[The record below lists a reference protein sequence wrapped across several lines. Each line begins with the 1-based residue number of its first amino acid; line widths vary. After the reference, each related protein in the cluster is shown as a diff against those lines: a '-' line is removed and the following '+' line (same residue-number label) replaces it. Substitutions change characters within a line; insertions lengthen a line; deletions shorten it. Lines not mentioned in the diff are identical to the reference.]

1 MKPNDMIDY
10 FRSINSNIFKKI
22 GEKNTMKYPGLLDD
36 DISRVGTNE
45 AQMYNL
51 LSGMVVADLVKTCLG
66 PRGMSKMYIDILGED
81 TLTKHGGAFL
91 RKVDVD
97 HPAAKS
103 VIEAVNT
110 VDTHVGDGTS
120 STAILIGSLLGNAK
134 ELLNLG
140 IPTATIIR
148 GYEMG
153 LDLALNSLDEIKI
166 KQNNDN
172 LEKMREL
179 LITCITGKTIFDL
192 QEDQMKIVD
201 MIIEASLDVADLKNH
216 HLSIDDIKIEEKI
229 GNVTQIQ
236 LIKGTLIDKT
246 IDSSAMPKCI
256 NNAKILLINES
267 LETMK
272 TRCESEIEITSPEQM
287 SQFLV
292 QENND
297 LDHLVENIVN
307 SGANVVIS
315 RKGVNDFVQESL
327 AKKGI
332 ISMRRVK
339 YNDLWW
345 LEKAVGA
352 KTCESIEKISPN
364 ELGFARKIY
373 EKTVGGDPMVF
384 VEGKSPKSVTI
395 LLRANSKRYLDE
407 LHRNI
412 LNAFHVLQ
420 NFIESPFVVYGAGS
434 VEGLVSQKI
443 KKQSVIIDGKE
454 QVVVDKFGDAI
465 LQIPLT
471 LAKNVGMDI
480 LDTKTCLQAKLANSN
495 GKIKWYGINSETRNI
510 SDMSSSKII
519 ETVAVK
525 QQIFKTA
532 VEATNLI
539 LNVNDVFMKNIIDN
553 THCHVDGVV
562 HAHHDPGKNH
572 NHFEQEGLE
581 QRQMHQYY

>member
-1 MKPNDMIDY
+1 
-10 FRSINSNIFKKI
+10 
-22 GEKNTMKYPGLLDD
+22 MKYPGLLDD

-153 LDLALNSLDEIKI
+153 LDLALDSLDEIKI

-297 LDHLVENIVN
+297 LDHLVQNIVN

-315 RKGVNDFVQESL
+315 RKGVSDFVQESL

-454 QVVVDKFGDAI
+454 QVVVDKFADAI
-465 LQIPLT
+465 LEIPLT
-471 LAKNVGMDI
+471 LAKNIGMDI

-495 GKIKWYGINSETRNI
+495 GKIRWYGINSETRNI

>member
-1 MKPNDMIDY
+1 
-10 FRSINSNIFKKI
+10 
-22 GEKNTMKYPGLLDD
+22 MKYPGLLDD

-103 VIEAVNT
+103 VIDAVNT

-120 STAILIGSLLGNAK
+120 SASILIGSLLGNAK
-134 ELLNLG
+134 KLLNLG
-140 IPTATIIR
+140 IPTAAIVR
-148 GYEMG
+148 GYEMS
-153 LDLALNSLDEIKI
+153 LDLVLESLDEIKI

-192 QEDQMKIVD
+192 QEDQGKIVD
-201 MIIEASLDVADLKNH
+201 MIIEAVLDVADLKNNH
-216 HLSIDDIKIEEKI
+216 FAIDDIKIEDKI
-229 GNVTQIQ
+229 GNITEIQ

-256 NNAKILLINES
+256 NDAKILLINEP

-272 TRCESEIEITSPEQM
+272 TRYESEIEITSPEQM

-297 LDHLVENIVN
+297 LDHLVQNIVN

-315 RKGVNDFVQESL
+315 RKGVSDFVQESL

-345 LEKAVGA
+345 LEKAVNT
-352 KTCESIEKISPN
+352 KTCESIEKISSH

-384 VEGKSPKSVTI
+384 VEGKAPKSVTI

-420 NFIESPFVVYGAGS
+420 NFIENPFVVCGAGS
-434 VEGLVSQKI
+434 VEGLLSQKI
-443 KKQSVIIDGKE
+443 KEQSVTIDGKE
-454 QVVVDKFGDAI
+454 QLAVDKFADSI
-465 LQIPLT
+465 LEIPLT
-471 LAKNVGMDI
+471 LARNVGMDV
-480 LDTKTCLQAKLANSN
+480 LDTKTRLQAKFANSN
-495 GKIKWYGINSETRNI
+495 GKTKWYGINSETRNI

-539 LNVNDVFMKNIIDN
+539 LSVNDVFMKNIIDN
-553 THCHVDGVV
+553 THCHIDGVV

>member
-1 MKPNDMIDY
+1 
-10 FRSINSNIFKKI
+10 
-22 GEKNTMKYPGLLDD
+22 MKYPGLLND

-51 LSGMVVADLVKTCLG
+51 LSGTLVADLVKTCLG

-120 STAILIGSLLGNAK
+120 SAAILIGSLLGNAK

-140 IPTATIIR
+140 IPTATIVR

-153 LDLALNSLDEIKI
+153 LDLALDTLDEIKI

-192 QEDQMKIVD
+192 QEDQGKIVD
-201 MIIEASLDVADLKNH
+201 MIIEATLDVADLKNNH
-216 HLSIDDIKIEEKI
+216 FAIDDIKIEDKI
-229 GNVTQIQ
+229 GNVTEIQ

-256 NNAKILLINES
+256 NDAKILLINEP

-272 TRCESEIEITSPEQM
+272 TRYESEIEITSPKQM

-292 QENND
+292 QENNE
-297 LDHLVENIVN
+297 LDHLVQNIVN

-345 LEKAVGA
+345 LEKAVNA
-352 KTCESIEKISPN
+352 KTCESIEKISPH

-395 LLRANSKRYLDE
+395 LLRANSKQYLDE

-420 NFIESPFVVYGAGS
+420 NFIESPFVVCGAGS
-434 VEGLVSQKI
+434 VEGLLSQKI
-443 KKQSVIIDGKE
+443 KKQSGTIDGKE
-454 QVVVDKFGDAI
+454 QIVVEKFADSI
-465 LQIPLT
+465 LEIPLT
-471 LAKNVGMDI
+471 LARNVGMDV
-480 LDTKTCLQAKLANSN
+480 LDTKTCLQAKFANSN

-510 SDMSSSKII
+510 SDMSLSKII

-539 LNVNDVFMKNIIDN
+539 VNVNDVFMKNIIDN

>member
-1 MKPNDMIDY
+1 
-10 FRSINSNIFKKI
+10 
-22 GEKNTMKYPGLLDD
+22 MKYPGLLDD

-51 LSGMVVADLVKTCLG
+51 LSGTVVADLVKTCLG

-103 VIEAVNT
+103 VIDAVNT

-120 STAILIGSLLGNAK
+120 SAAILMGSLLGNAK
-134 ELLNLG
+134 KLLNLG
-140 IPTATIIR
+140 IPTSTIVR

-153 LDLALNSLDEIKI
+153 LDLTLDSLDEIKI

-192 QEDQMKIVD
+192 QEDQGKIVD
-201 MIIEASLDVADLKNH
+201 MIIEAVLGVADLKNNH
-216 HLSIDDIKIEEKI
+216 FAIDDIKIEDKI
-229 GNVTQIQ
+229 GNITEIQ

-256 NNAKILLINES
+256 NDAKILLINEP

-272 TRCESEIEITSPEQM
+272 TRYESEIEITAPEQM

-292 QENND
+292 QESND
-297 LDHLVENIVN
+297 LDHLVQNIVN

-327 AKKGI
+327 AKRGI

-345 LEKAVGA
+345 LEKAVNT
-352 KTCESIEKISPN
+352 KTCESIEKISSH
-364 ELGFARKIY
+364 ELGFASKIY

-420 NFIESPFVVYGAGS
+420 NFIENPFVVWGAGS
-434 VEGLVSQKI
+434 VEGLLSQKI
-443 KKQSVIIDGKE
+443 KEQSVTIDGKE
-454 QVVVDKFGDAI
+454 QLAVDKFADSI
-465 LQIPLT
+465 LEIPLT
-471 LAKNVGMDI
+471 LARNVGMDV
-480 LDTKTCLQAKLANSN
+480 LDTKTRLQAKFANSN
-495 GKIKWYGINSETRNI
+495 GKTKWYGINSETRNI

-539 LNVNDVFMKNIIDN
+539 LSVNDVFMKNIIDN
-553 THCHVDGVV
+553 THCHIDGVV

>member
-1 MKPNDMIDY
+1 
-10 FRSINSNIFKKI
+10 
-22 GEKNTMKYPGLLDD
+22 MKYPGLLND

-51 LSGMVVADLVKTCLG
+51 LSGTLVADLVKTCLG

-120 STAILIGSLLGNAK
+120 SAAILIGSLLGNAK

-140 IPTATIIR
+140 IPTATIVR
-148 GYEMG
+148 GYEIG
-153 LDLALNSLDEIKI
+153 LDLVLDYLDEIKI

-201 MIIEASLDVADLKNH
+201 MIIEAVLDVADLKNNH
-216 HLSIDDIKIEEKI
+216 FAIDDIKIEDKI
-229 GNVTQIQ
+229 GNVTEIQ

-256 NNAKILLINES
+256 NDAKILLINEP

-272 TRCESEIEITSPEQM
+272 TRYESEIEITSPKQM

-297 LDHLVENIVN
+297 LDHLVQNIVN

-345 LEKAVGA
+345 LEKAVNA
-352 KTCESIEKISPN
+352 KTCESIEKISPH

-395 LLRANSKRYLDE
+395 LLRANSKQYLDE

-420 NFIESPFVVYGAGS
+420 NFIESPFVVCGAGS
-434 VEGLVSQKI
+434 VEGLLSQKI
-443 KKQSVIIDGKE
+443 KKQSGTIDGKE
-454 QVVVDKFGDAI
+454 QIVVEKFADSI
-465 LQIPLT
+465 LEIPLT
-471 LAKNVGMDI
+471 LARNVGMDV
-480 LDTKTCLQAKLANSN
+480 LDTKTCLQAKFANSN

-510 SDMSSSKII
+510 SDMSLSKII

-539 LNVNDVFMKNIIDN
+539 LSVDDVFMKNIIDN

>member
-1 MKPNDMIDY
+1 
-10 FRSINSNIFKKI
+10 
-22 GEKNTMKYPGLLDD
+22 MKYPGLLDD

-103 VIEAVNT
+103 VIDAVNT

-120 STAILIGSLLGNAK
+120 SAAILMGSLLGNAK
-134 ELLNLG
+134 KLLNLG
-140 IPTATIIR
+140 IPTSTIVR

-153 LDLALNSLDEIKI
+153 LDLALDSLDEIKI

-192 QEDQMKIVD
+192 QEDQGKIVD
-201 MIIEASLDVADLKNH
+201 MIIESVLGVADLKNNH
-216 HLSIDDIKIEEKI
+216 FAIDDIKIEDKI
-229 GNVTQIQ
+229 GNVTEIQ

-256 NNAKILLINES
+256 NDARILLINEP

-272 TRCESEIEITSPEQM
+272 TRYESEIEITAPEQM

-292 QENND
+292 QESND
-297 LDHLVENIVN
+297 LDHLVQNIVN

-327 AKKGI
+327 AKRGI

-345 LEKAVGA
+345 LEKAVNT
-352 KTCESIEKISPN
+352 KTCESIEKISSH
-364 ELGFARKIY
+364 ELGFASKIY

-420 NFIESPFVVYGAGS
+420 NFIENPFVVWGAGS
-434 VEGLVSQKI
+434 VEGLLSQKI
-443 KKQSVIIDGKE
+443 KEQSVTIDGKE
-454 QVVVDKFGDAI
+454 QLAVDKFADSI
-465 LQIPLT
+465 LEIPLT
-471 LAKNVGMDI
+471 LARNVGMDV
-480 LDTKTCLQAKLANSN
+480 LDTKTRLQAKFANSN
-495 GKIKWYGINSETRNI
+495 GKTKWYGINSETRNI

-539 LNVNDVFMKNIIDN
+539 LSVNDVFMKNIIDN

>member
-1 MKPNDMIDY
+1 
-10 FRSINSNIFKKI
+10 
-22 GEKNTMKYPGLLDD
+22 MKYPGLLDD

-45 AQMYNL
+45 AQKYNL

-120 STAILIGSLLGNAK
+120 SAAILIGSLLGNVK

-140 IPTATIIR
+140 IPTATIVR

-153 LDLALNSLDEIKI
+153 LDMVLDSLDEIKI

-179 LITCITGKTIFDL
+179 LITCIAGKTIFDL
-192 QEDQMKIVD
+192 QEDQTKIVD
-201 MIIEASLDVADLKNH
+201 MIIEAVLDVADLKNNH
-216 HLSIDDIKIEEKI
+216 FAIDDIKIEEKI
-229 GNVTQIQ
+229 GNITDIQ

-256 NNAKILLINES
+256 NDAKILLINEP

-272 TRCESEIEITSPEQM
+272 TRYESEIEITSPEQM

-297 LDHLVENIVN
+297 LDHLVQNIVN

-345 LEKAVGA
+345 LEKAVNA
-352 KTCESIEKISPN
+352 KTCESIEKISPH
-364 ELGFARKIY
+364 ELGFAKKIY

-420 NFIESPFVVYGAGS
+420 NFIQSPFVVCGAGS
-434 VEGLVSQKI
+434 VEGLLSQKM
-443 KKQSVIIDGKE
+443 KKQSVTIDGKE
-454 QVVVDKFGDAI
+454 QVVIEKFADSI
-465 LQIPLT
+465 LEIPLT
-471 LAKNVGMDI
+471 LARNVGMDV
-480 LDTKTCLQAKLANSN
+480 LDTKTRLQAKFANSN
-495 GKIKWYGINSETRNI
+495 GKLRWYGINSETRNI
-510 SDMSSSKII
+510 SDMSSSKIT

-553 THCHVDGVV
+553 THCHIDGVV
-562 HAHHDPGKNH
+562 HAHNDPGKNH

>member
-1 MKPNDMIDY
+1 
-10 FRSINSNIFKKI
+10 
-22 GEKNTMKYPGLLDD
+22 MKYPGLLND

-51 LSGMVVADLVKTCLG
+51 LSGTLVADLVKTCLG

-120 STAILIGSLLGNAK
+120 SAAILIGSLLGNAK

-140 IPTATIIR
+140 IPTATIVR
-148 GYEMG
+148 GYEIG
-153 LDLALNSLDEIKI
+153 LDLALDSLDEIKI

-201 MIIEASLDVADLKNH
+201 MIIEATLDVADLKNNH
-216 HLSIDDIKIEEKI
+216 FSIDDIKIEEKI
-229 GNVTQIQ
+229 GNVTEIQ

-256 NNAKILLINES
+256 NDAKILLINEP

-272 TRCESEIEITSPEQM
+272 TRYESEIEITSPKQM

-297 LDHLVENIVN
+297 LDHLVQNIVN

-345 LEKAVGA
+345 LEKAVNA
-352 KTCESIEKISPN
+352 KTCESIEKISPH

-395 LLRANSKRYLDE
+395 LLRANSKQYLDE

-420 NFIESPFVVYGAGS
+420 NFIESPFVVCGAGS
-434 VEGLVSQKI
+434 VEGLLSQKI
-443 KKQSVIIDGKE
+443 KKQSGTIDGKE
-454 QVVVDKFGDAI
+454 QIVVEKFADSI
-465 LQIPLT
+465 LEIPLT
-471 LAKNVGMDI
+471 LARNVGMDV
-480 LDTKTCLQAKLANSN
+480 LDTKTCLQAKFANSN

-510 SDMSSSKII
+510 SDMSLSKII

-539 LNVNDVFMKNIIDN
+539 VNVNDVFMKNIIDN

>member
-1 MKPNDMIDY
+1 
-10 FRSINSNIFKKI
+10 
-22 GEKNTMKYPGLLDD
+22 MKYPGLLND

-51 LSGMVVADLVKTCLG
+51 LSGTLVADLVKTCLG

-120 STAILIGSLLGNAK
+120 SAAILIGSLLGNAK

-140 IPTATIIR
+140 IPTATIVR
-148 GYEMG
+148 GYEIG
-153 LDLALNSLDEIKI
+153 LDLVLDSLDEIKI

-201 MIIEASLDVADLKNH
+201 MIIEAVLDVADLKNNYF
-216 HLSIDDIKIEEKI
+216 SIDDIKIEEKI
-229 GNVTQIQ
+229 GNVTEIQ

-256 NNAKILLINES
+256 NDAKILLINEP

-272 TRCESEIEITSPEQM
+272 TRYESEIEITSPKQM

-297 LDHLVENIVN
+297 LDHLVQNIVN

-345 LEKAVGA
+345 LEKAVNA
-352 KTCESIEKISPN
+352 KTCESIEKISPH

-395 LLRANSKRYLDE
+395 LLRANSKQYLDE

-420 NFIESPFVVYGAGS
+420 NFIESPFVVCGAGS
-434 VEGLVSQKI
+434 VEGLLSQKI
-443 KKQSVIIDGKE
+443 KKQSGTIDGKE
-454 QVVVDKFGDAI
+454 QIVVEKFADSI
-465 LQIPLT
+465 LEIPLT
-471 LAKNVGMDI
+471 LARNVGMDV
-480 LDTKTCLQAKLANSN
+480 LDTKTCLQAKFANSN

-510 SDMSSSKII
+510 SDMSLSKII

-539 LNVNDVFMKNIIDN
+539 VNVNDVFMKNIIDN

>member
-1 MKPNDMIDY
+1 
-10 FRSINSNIFKKI
+10 
-22 GEKNTMKYPGLLDD
+22 MKYPGLLND

-51 LSGMVVADLVKTCLG
+51 LSGTLVADLVKTCLG

-120 STAILIGSLLGNAK
+120 SAAILIGSLLGNAK

-140 IPTATIIR
+140 IPTATIVR
-148 GYEMG
+148 GYEIG
-153 LDLALNSLDEIKI
+153 LDLALDTLDEIKI

-192 QEDQMKIVD
+192 QEDQGKIVD
-201 MIIEASLDVADLKNH
+201 MIIEAVLDVADLKNNYF
-216 HLSIDDIKIEEKI
+216 SIDDIKIEEKI
-229 GNVTQIQ
+229 GNVTEIQ

-256 NNAKILLINES
+256 NDAKILLINEP

-272 TRCESEIEITSPEQM
+272 TRYESEIEITSPKQM

-297 LDHLVENIVN
+297 LDHLVQNIVN

-345 LEKAVGA
+345 LEKAVNA
-352 KTCESIEKISPN
+352 KTCESIEKISPH

-395 LLRANSKRYLDE
+395 LLRANSKQYLDE

-420 NFIESPFVVYGAGS
+420 NFIESPFVVCGAGS
-434 VEGLVSQKI
+434 VEGLLSQKI
-443 KKQSVIIDGKE
+443 KKQSGTIDGKE
-454 QVVVDKFGDAI
+454 QIVVEKFADSI
-465 LQIPLT
+465 LEIPLT
-471 LAKNVGMDI
+471 LARNVGMDV
-480 LDTKTCLQAKLANSN
+480 LDTKTCLQAKFANSN

-510 SDMSSSKII
+510 SDMSLSKII

-539 LNVNDVFMKNIIDN
+539 LSVDDVFMKNIIDN

>member
-1 MKPNDMIDY
+1 
-10 FRSINSNIFKKI
+10 
-22 GEKNTMKYPGLLDD
+22 MKYPGLLND

-45 AQMYNL
+45 AQIYNL
-51 LSGMVVADLVKTCLG
+51 LSGTLVADLVKTCLG

-120 STAILIGSLLGNAK
+120 SAAILIGSLLGNAK

-140 IPTATIIR
+140 IPTATIVR
-148 GYEMG
+148 GYEIG
-153 LDLALNSLDEIKI
+153 LDLVLDSLDEIKI

-192 QEDQMKIVD
+192 QEDQGKIVD
-201 MIIEASLDVADLKNH
+201 MIIEATLDVADLKNNH
-216 HLSIDDIKIEEKI
+216 FAIDDIKIEDKI
-229 GNVTQIQ
+229 GNVTEIQ

-256 NNAKILLINES
+256 NDAKILLINEP

-272 TRCESEIEITSPEQM
+272 TRYESEIEITSPKQM

-297 LDHLVENIVN
+297 LDHLVQNIVN

-345 LEKAVGA
+345 LEKAVNA
-352 KTCESIEKISPN
+352 KTCESIEKISPH

-395 LLRANSKRYLDE
+395 LLRANSKQYLDE

-420 NFIESPFVVYGAGS
+420 NFIESPFVVCGAGS
-434 VEGLVSQKI
+434 VEGLLSQKI
-443 KKQSVIIDGKE
+443 KKQSGTIDGKE
-454 QVVVDKFGDAI
+454 QIVVEKFADSI
-465 LQIPLT
+465 LEIPLT
-471 LAKNVGMDI
+471 LARNVGMDV
-480 LDTKTCLQAKLANSN
+480 LDTKTCLQAKFANSN

-510 SDMSSSKII
+510 SDMSLSKII

-539 LNVNDVFMKNIIDN
+539 VNVNDVFMKNIIDN

>member
-1 MKPNDMIDY
+1 
-10 FRSINSNIFKKI
+10 
-22 GEKNTMKYPGLLDD
+22 MKYPGLLND

-51 LSGMVVADLVKTCLG
+51 LSGTLVADLVKTCLG

-120 STAILIGSLLGNAK
+120 SAAILIGSLLGNAK

-140 IPTATIIR
+140 IPTATIVR
-148 GYEMG
+148 GYEIG
-153 LDLALNSLDEIKI
+153 LDLALDSLDEIKI

-179 LITCITGKTIFDL
+179 LTTCITGKTIFDL

-201 MIIEASLDVADLKNH
+201 MIIEAALDVADLKNNH
-216 HLSIDDIKIEEKI
+216 FAIDDIKIEEKI
-229 GNVTQIQ
+229 GNVTEIQ

-256 NNAKILLINES
+256 NDAKILLINEP

-272 TRCESEIEITSPEQM
+272 TRYESEIEITSPKQM

-297 LDHLVENIVN
+297 LDHLVQNIVN

-345 LEKAVGA
+345 LEKAVNA
-352 KTCESIEKISPN
+352 KTCESIEKISPH

-395 LLRANSKRYLDE
+395 LLRANSKQYLDE

-420 NFIESPFVVYGAGS
+420 NFIESPFVVCGAGS
-434 VEGLVSQKI
+434 VEGLLSQKI
-443 KKQSVIIDGKE
+443 KKQSGTIDGKE
-454 QVVVDKFGDAI
+454 QIVVEKFADSI
-465 LQIPLT
+465 LEIPLT
-471 LAKNVGMDI
+471 LARNVGMDV
-480 LDTKTCLQAKLANSN
+480 LDTKTCLQAKFANSN

-510 SDMSSSKII
+510 SDMSLSKII

-539 LNVNDVFMKNIIDN
+539 VNVNDVFMKNIIDN

>member
-1 MKPNDMIDY
+1 
-10 FRSINSNIFKKI
+10 
-22 GEKNTMKYPGLLDD
+22 MKYPGLLND

-51 LSGMVVADLVKTCLG
+51 LSGTLVADLVKTCLG

-120 STAILIGSLLGNAK
+120 SAAILIGSLLGNAK

-140 IPTATIIR
+140 IPTATIVR

-153 LDLALNSLDEIKI
+153 LDLALDTLDEIKI

-192 QEDQMKIVD
+192 QEDQGKIVD
-201 MIIEASLDVADLKNH
+201 MIIEAVLDVADLKNNH
-216 HLSIDDIKIEEKI
+216 FAIDDIKIEDKI
-229 GNVTQIQ
+229 GNVTEIQ

-256 NNAKILLINES
+256 NDAKILLINEP

-272 TRCESEIEITSPEQM
+272 TRYESEIEITSPKQM

-297 LDHLVENIVN
+297 LDHLVQNIVN

-345 LEKAVGA
+345 LEKAVNA
-352 KTCESIEKISPN
+352 KTCESIEKISPH

-395 LLRANSKRYLDE
+395 LLRANSKQYLDE

-420 NFIESPFVVYGAGS
+420 NFIESPFVVCGAGS
-434 VEGLVSQKI
+434 VEGLLSQKI
-443 KKQSVIIDGKE
+443 KKQSGTIDGKE
-454 QVVVDKFGDAI
+454 QIVVEKFADSI
-465 LQIPLT
+465 LEIPLT
-471 LAKNVGMDI
+471 LARNVGMDV
-480 LDTKTCLQAKLANSN
+480 LDTKTCLQAKFANSN

-510 SDMSSSKII
+510 SDMSLSKII

-539 LNVNDVFMKNIIDN
+539 LSVNDVFMKNIIDN

>member
-1 MKPNDMIDY
+1 
-10 FRSINSNIFKKI
+10 
-22 GEKNTMKYPGLLDD
+22 MKYPGLLND

-51 LSGMVVADLVKTCLG
+51 LSGTLVADLVKTCLG

-120 STAILIGSLLGNAK
+120 SAAILIGSLLGNAK

-140 IPTATIIR
+140 IPTATIVR
-148 GYEMG
+148 GYEIG
-153 LDLALNSLDEIKI
+153 LDLVLDSLDEIKI

-192 QEDQMKIVD
+192 QEDQIKIVD
-201 MIIEASLDVADLKNH
+201 MIIEAVLDVADLKNNH
-216 HLSIDDIKIEEKI
+216 FAIDDIKIEEKI
-229 GNVTQIQ
+229 GNVTEIQ

-256 NNAKILLINES
+256 NDAKILLINEP

-272 TRCESEIEITSPEQM
+272 TRYESEIVITSPKQM

-297 LDHLVENIVN
+297 LDHLVQNIVN

-315 RKGVNDFVQESL
+315 RKGINDFVQESL

-345 LEKAVGA
+345 LEKAVNA
-352 KTCESIEKISPN
+352 KTCESIEKISPH

-395 LLRANSKRYLDE
+395 LLRANSKQYLDE

-420 NFIESPFVVYGAGS
+420 NFIESPFVVCGAGS
-434 VEGLVSQKI
+434 VEGLLSQKI
-443 KKQSVIIDGKE
+443 KKQSGPIDGKE
-454 QVVVDKFGDAI
+454 QIVVEKFADSI
-465 LQIPLT
+465 LEIPLT
-471 LAKNVGMDI
+471 LARNVGMDV
-480 LDTKTCLQAKLANSN
+480 LDTKTCLQAKFANSN

-510 SDMSSSKII
+510 SDMSLSKII

-539 LNVNDVFMKNIIDN
+539 LSVDDVFMKNIIDN

>member
-1 MKPNDMIDY
+1 
-10 FRSINSNIFKKI
+10 
-22 GEKNTMKYPGLLDD
+22 MKYPGLLDD

-45 AQMYNL
+45 AQKYNL

-120 STAILIGSLLGNAK
+120 SAAILIGSLLGNVK

-140 IPTATIIR
+140 IPTATIVR
-148 GYEMG
+148 GYEIG
-153 LDLALNSLDEIKI
+153 LDIVLNSLDEIKI

-179 LITCITGKTIFDL
+179 LITCIAGKTIFDL
-192 QEDQMKIVD
+192 QEDQTKIVD
-201 MIIEASLDVADLKNH
+201 MIIEAVLDVADLKNNH
-216 HLSIDDIKIEEKI
+216 FAIDDIKIEEKI
-229 GNVTQIQ
+229 GNITDIQ

-256 NNAKILLINES
+256 NDAKILLINEP

-272 TRCESEIEITSPEQM
+272 TRYESEIEITSPEQM

-297 LDHLVENIVN
+297 LEHLVQNIVN

-345 LEKAVGA
+345 LEKAVNA
-352 KTCESIEKISPN
+352 KTCESIEKISSH
-364 ELGFARKIY
+364 ELGFAKKIY

-420 NFIESPFVVYGAGS
+420 NFIQSPFVVCGAGS
-434 VEGLVSQKI
+434 VEGLLSQTM
-443 KKQSVIIDGKE
+443 KKQSVTIDGKE
-454 QVVVDKFGDAI
+454 QVVVEKFADSI
-465 LQIPLT
+465 LEIPLT
-471 LAKNVGMDI
+471 LARNVGMDV
-480 LDTKTCLQAKLANSN
+480 LDTKTRLQAKFANSN
-495 GKIKWYGINSETRNI
+495 GKLRWYGINSETRNI
-510 SDMSSSKII
+510 SDMSSSKIT

-553 THCHVDGVV
+553 THCHIDGVV
-562 HAHHDPGKNH
+562 HAHNDPGKNH

>member
-1 MKPNDMIDY
+1 
-10 FRSINSNIFKKI
+10 
-22 GEKNTMKYPGLLDD
+22 MKYPGLLND

-51 LSGMVVADLVKTCLG
+51 LSGTLVADLVKTCLG

-120 STAILIGSLLGNAK
+120 SAAILIGSLLGNAK

-140 IPTATIIR
+140 IPTATIVR
-148 GYEMG
+148 GYEIG
-153 LDLALNSLDEIKI
+153 LDLALDTLDEIKI

-179 LITCITGKTIFDL
+179 LTTCITGKTIFDL
-192 QEDQMKIVD
+192 QEDQGKIVD
-201 MIIEASLDVADLKNH
+201 MIIEATLDVADLKNNH
-216 HLSIDDIKIEEKI
+216 FAIDDIKIEDKI
-229 GNVTQIQ
+229 GNVTEIQ

-256 NNAKILLINES
+256 NDAKILLINEP

-272 TRCESEIEITSPEQM
+272 TRYESEIVITSPKQM

-297 LDHLVENIVN
+297 LDHLVQNIVN

-315 RKGVNDFVQESL
+315 RKGINDFVQESL

-345 LEKAVGA
+345 LEKAVNA
-352 KTCESIEKISPN
+352 KTCESIEKISPH

-395 LLRANSKRYLDE
+395 LLRANSKQYLDE

-420 NFIESPFVVYGAGS
+420 NFIESPFVVCGAGS
-434 VEGLVSQKI
+434 VEGLLSQKI
-443 KKQSVIIDGKE
+443 KKQSGTIDGKE
-454 QVVVDKFGDAI
+454 QIVVEKFADSI
-465 LQIPLT
+465 LEIPLT
-471 LAKNVGMDI
+471 LARNVGMDV
-480 LDTKTCLQAKLANSN
+480 LDTKTCLQAKFANSN

-510 SDMSSSKII
+510 SDMSLSKII

-539 LNVNDVFMKNIIDN
+539 LSVDDVFMKNIIDN

>member
-1 MKPNDMIDY
+1 
-10 FRSINSNIFKKI
+10 
-22 GEKNTMKYPGLLDD
+22 MKYPGLLND

-51 LSGMVVADLVKTCLG
+51 LSGTLVADLVKTCLG

-103 VIEAVNT
+103 VIDAVNT

-120 STAILIGSLLGNAK
+120 SAAILIGSLLGNAK

-140 IPTATIIR
+140 IPTATIVR
-148 GYEMG
+148 GYEIG
-153 LDLALNSLDEIKI
+153 LDLVLDSLDEIKI

-201 MIIEASLDVADLKNH
+201 MIIEAVLDVADLKNNH
-216 HLSIDDIKIEEKI
+216 FAIDDIKIEEKI
-229 GNVTQIQ
+229 GNVTEIQ

-256 NNAKILLINES
+256 NDAKILLINEP

-272 TRCESEIEITSPEQM
+272 TRYESEIEITSPKQM

-292 QENND
+292 QENNE
-297 LDHLVENIVN
+297 LDHLVQNIVN

-345 LEKAVGA
+345 LEKAVNA
-352 KTCESIEKISPN
+352 KTCESIEKISPH

-395 LLRANSKRYLDE
+395 LLRANSKQYLDE

-420 NFIESPFVVYGAGS
+420 NFIESPFVVCGAGS
-434 VEGLVSQKI
+434 VEGLLSQKI
-443 KKQSVIIDGKE
+443 KKQSGTIDGKE
-454 QVVVDKFGDAI
+454 QIVVEKFADSI
-465 LQIPLT
+465 LEIPLT
-471 LAKNVGMDI
+471 LARNVGMDV
-480 LDTKTCLQAKLANSN
+480 LDTKTCLQAKFANSN

-510 SDMSSSKII
+510 SDMSLSKII

-539 LNVNDVFMKNIIDN
+539 VNVNDVFMKNIIDN

>member
-1 MKPNDMIDY
+1 
-10 FRSINSNIFKKI
+10 
-22 GEKNTMKYPGLLDD
+22 MKYPGLLND

-51 LSGMVVADLVKTCLG
+51 LSGTLVADLVKTCLG

-120 STAILIGSLLGNAK
+120 SAAILIGSLLGNAK

-140 IPTATIIR
+140 IPTATIVR
-148 GYEMG
+148 GYEIG
-153 LDLALNSLDEIKI
+153 LDLALDSLDEIKI

-179 LITCITGKTIFDL
+179 LTTCITGKTIFDL
-192 QEDQMKIVD
+192 QEDQGKIVD
-201 MIIEASLDVADLKNH
+201 MIIEATLDVADLKNNH
-216 HLSIDDIKIEEKI
+216 FAIDDIKIEDKI
-229 GNVTQIQ
+229 GNVTEIQ

-256 NNAKILLINES
+256 NDAKILLINEP

-272 TRCESEIEITSPEQM
+272 TRYESEIEITSPKQM

-297 LDHLVENIVN
+297 LDHLVQNIVN

-345 LEKAVGA
+345 LEKAVNA
-352 KTCESIEKISPN
+352 KTCESIEKISPH

-395 LLRANSKRYLDE
+395 LLRANSKQYLDE

-420 NFIESPFVVYGAGS
+420 NFIESPFVVCGAGS
-434 VEGLVSQKI
+434 VEGLLSQKI
-443 KKQSVIIDGKE
+443 KKQSGTIDGKE
-454 QVVVDKFGDAI
+454 QIVVEKFADSI
-465 LQIPLT
+465 LEIPLT
-471 LAKNVGMDI
+471 LARNVGMDV
-480 LDTKTCLQAKLANSN
+480 LDTKTCLQAKFANSN

-510 SDMSSSKII
+510 SDMSLSKII

-539 LNVNDVFMKNIIDN
+539 VNVNDVFMKNIIDN

>member
-1 MKPNDMIDY
+1 
-10 FRSINSNIFKKI
+10 
-22 GEKNTMKYPGLLDD
+22 MKYPGLLND

-51 LSGMVVADLVKTCLG
+51 LSGTLVADLVKTCLG

-103 VIEAVNT
+103 VIEAVNA

-120 STAILIGSLLGNAK
+120 SAAILIGSLLGNAK

-140 IPTATIIR
+140 IPTATIVR
-148 GYEMG
+148 GYEIG
-153 LDLALNSLDEIKI
+153 LDLVLDSLDEIKI

-201 MIIEASLDVADLKNH
+201 MIIEAVLDVADLKNNYF
-216 HLSIDDIKIEEKI
+216 SIDDIKIEEKI
-229 GNVTQIQ
+229 GNVTEIQ

-256 NNAKILLINES
+256 NDAKILLINEP

-272 TRCESEIEITSPEQM
+272 TRYESEIEITSPKQM

-292 QENND
+292 QENNE
-297 LDHLVENIVN
+297 LDHLVQNIVN

-345 LEKAVGA
+345 LEKAVNA
-352 KTCESIEKISPN
+352 KTCESIEKISPH

-395 LLRANSKRYLDE
+395 LLRANSKQYLDE

-420 NFIESPFVVYGAGS
+420 NFIESPFVVCGAGS
-434 VEGLVSQKI
+434 VEGLLSQKI
-443 KKQSVIIDGKE
+443 KKQSGTIDGKE
-454 QVVVDKFGDAI
+454 QIVVEKFADSI
-465 LQIPLT
+465 LEIPLT
-471 LAKNVGMDI
+471 LARNVGMDV
-480 LDTKTCLQAKLANSN
+480 LDTKTCLQAKFANSN

-510 SDMSSSKII
+510 SDMSLSKII

-539 LNVNDVFMKNIIDN
+539 VNVNDVFMKNIIDN

>member
-1 MKPNDMIDY
+1 
-10 FRSINSNIFKKI
+10 
-22 GEKNTMKYPGLLDD
+22 MKYPGLLND

-51 LSGMVVADLVKTCLG
+51 LSGTLVADLVKTCLG

-120 STAILIGSLLGNAK
+120 SAAILIGSLLGNAK

-140 IPTATIIR
+140 IPTATIVR
-148 GYEMG
+148 GYEIG
-153 LDLALNSLDEIKI
+153 LDLALDTLDEIKI

-201 MIIEASLDVADLKNH
+201 MIIEATLDVADLKNNH
-216 HLSIDDIKIEEKI
+216 FAIDDIKIEDKI
-229 GNVTQIQ
+229 GNVTEIQ

-256 NNAKILLINES
+256 NDAKILLINEP

-272 TRCESEIEITSPEQM
+272 TRYESEIEITSPKQM

-297 LDHLVENIVN
+297 LDHLVQNIVN

-345 LEKAVGA
+345 LEKAVNA
-352 KTCESIEKISPN
+352 KTCESIEKISPH

-395 LLRANSKRYLDE
+395 LLRANSKQYLDE

-420 NFIESPFVVYGAGS
+420 NFIESPFVVCGAGS
-434 VEGLVSQKI
+434 VEGLLSQKI
-443 KKQSVIIDGKE
+443 KKQSGTIDGKE
-454 QVVVDKFGDAI
+454 QIVVEKFADSI
-465 LQIPLT
+465 LEIPLT
-471 LAKNVGMDI
+471 LARNVGMDV
-480 LDTKTCLQAKLANSN
+480 LDTKTCLQAKFANSN

-510 SDMSSSKII
+510 SDMSLSKII

-539 LNVNDVFMKNIIDN
+539 LSVDDVFMKNIIDN

>member
-1 MKPNDMIDY
+1 
-10 FRSINSNIFKKI
+10 
-22 GEKNTMKYPGLLDD
+22 MKYPGLLDD

-120 STAILIGSLLGNAK
+120 SAAILIGSLLGNVK

-140 IPTATIIR
+140 IPTATIVR
-148 GYEMG
+148 GYEIG
-153 LDLALNSLDEIKI
+153 LDMVLDSLDEIKI

-179 LITCITGKTIFDL
+179 LITCIAGKTIFDL
-192 QEDQMKIVD
+192 QEDQTKIVD
-201 MIIEASLDVADLKNH
+201 MIIEAVLDVADLKNKH
-216 HLSIDDIKIEEKI
+216 FAIDDIKIEEKI
-229 GNVTQIQ
+229 GNITDIQ

-256 NNAKILLINES
+256 NDAKILLINEP

-272 TRCESEIEITSPEQM
+272 TRYESEIEITSPEQM

-297 LDHLVENIVN
+297 LDHLVQNIVN

-345 LEKAVGA
+345 LEKAVNA
-352 KTCESIEKISPN
+352 KTCESIEKISPH
-364 ELGFARKIY
+364 ELGFAKKIY

-420 NFIESPFVVYGAGS
+420 NFIQSPFVVCGAGS
-434 VEGLVSQKI
+434 VEGLLSQKM
-443 KKQSVIIDGKE
+443 KKQSVTIDGKE
-454 QVVVDKFGDAI
+454 QVVIEKFADSI
-465 LQIPLT
+465 LEIPLT
-471 LAKNVGMDI
+471 LARNVGMDV
-480 LDTKTCLQAKLANSN
+480 LDTKTRLQAKFANSN
-495 GKIKWYGINSETRNI
+495 GKLRWYGINSETRNI
-510 SDMSSSKII
+510 SDMSSSKIT

-553 THCHVDGVV
+553 THCHIDGVV
-562 HAHHDPGKNH
+562 HAHNDPGKNH

>member
-1 MKPNDMIDY
+1 
-10 FRSINSNIFKKI
+10 
-22 GEKNTMKYPGLLDD
+22 MKYPGLLDD

-103 VIEAVNT
+103 VIDAVNT

-120 STAILIGSLLGNAK
+120 SAAILMGSLLGNAK

-140 IPTATIIR
+140 IPTTTIVR

-153 LDLALNSLDEIKI
+153 LDLVLDSLDEIKI

-192 QEDQMKIVD
+192 QEDQGKIVD
-201 MIIEASLDVADLKNH
+201 MIIEATLDVADLKNNH
-216 HLSIDDIKIEEKI
+216 FSIDDIKIEDKI
-229 GNVTQIQ
+229 GNITEIQ

-256 NNAKILLINES
+256 NDAKILLINEP

-272 TRCESEIEITSPEQM
+272 TRYESEIEITSPEQM

-297 LDHLVENIVN
+297 LDHLVQNIVN

-345 LEKAVGA
+345 LEKAVNA
-352 KTCESIEKISPN
+352 KTCESIEKISSH

-420 NFIESPFVVYGAGS
+420 NFIESPFVVCGAGS
-434 VEGLVSQKI
+434 VEGLLSQKI
-443 KKQSVIIDGKE
+443 KKQSVTIDGKE
-454 QVVVDKFGDAI
+454 QIVVEKFADSI
-465 LQIPLT
+465 LEIPLT
-471 LAKNVGMDI
+471 LARNVGMNV
-480 LDTKTCLQAKLANSN
+480 LDTKTRLQAKFANSN

-510 SDMSSSKII
+510 SDMSLSKII

-539 LNVNDVFMKNIIDN
+539 LSVNDVFMKNIIDN

>member
-1 MKPNDMIDY
+1 
-10 FRSINSNIFKKI
+10 
-22 GEKNTMKYPGLLDD
+22 MKYPGLLND

-51 LSGMVVADLVKTCLG
+51 LSGTLVADLVKTCLG

-120 STAILIGSLLGNAK
+120 SAAILIGSLLGNAK

-140 IPTATIIR
+140 IPTATIVR
-148 GYEMG
+148 GYEIG
-153 LDLALNSLDEIKI
+153 LDLVLDTLDEIKI

-201 MIIEASLDVADLKNH
+201 MIIEAVLDVADLKNNYF
-216 HLSIDDIKIEEKI
+216 SIDDIKIEEKI
-229 GNVTQIQ
+229 GNVTEIQ

-256 NNAKILLINES
+256 NDAKILLINEP

-272 TRCESEIEITSPEQM
+272 TRYESEIEITSPKQM

-292 QENND
+292 QENNE
-297 LDHLVENIVN
+297 LDHLVQNIVN

-345 LEKAVGA
+345 LEKAVNA
-352 KTCESIEKISPN
+352 KTCESIEKISPH

-395 LLRANSKRYLDE
+395 LLRANSKQYLDE

-420 NFIESPFVVYGAGS
+420 NFIESPFVVCGAGS
-434 VEGLVSQKI
+434 VEGLLSQKI
-443 KKQSVIIDGKE
+443 KKQSGTIDGKE
-454 QVVVDKFGDAI
+454 QIVVEKFADSI
-465 LQIPLT
+465 LEIPLT
-471 LAKNVGMDI
+471 LARNVGMDV
-480 LDTKTCLQAKLANSN
+480 LDTKTCLQAKFANSN

-510 SDMSSSKII
+510 SDMSLSKII

-539 LNVNDVFMKNIIDN
+539 VNVNDVFMKNIIDN

>member
-1 MKPNDMIDY
+1 
-10 FRSINSNIFKKI
+10 
-22 GEKNTMKYPGLLDD
+22 MKYPGLLDD
-36 DISRVGTNE
+36 DISRVGSNE
-45 AQMYNL
+45 AQKYNL
-51 LSGMVVADLVKTCLG
+51 LSGTVVADLVKTCLG

-120 STAILIGSLLGNAK
+120 SAAILIGSLLGNAK

-140 IPTATIIR
+140 IPTATIVQ

-153 LDLALNSLDEIKI
+153 LDLVLDSLDEIKI

-192 QEDQMKIVD
+192 QDDQMKIVD
-201 MIIEASLDVADLKNH
+201 MIIEAALDVADLKNNH
-216 HLSIDDIKIEEKI
+216 FAIDDIKIEEKV
-229 GNVTQIQ
+229 GNITEIQ

-256 NNAKILLINES
+256 NDAKILLINEP

-272 TRCESEIEITSPEQM
+272 TRYESEIEITSPEQM

-292 QENND
+292 QEKND
-297 LDHLVENIVN
+297 LDHLVQNIVN

-345 LEKAVGA
+345 LEKAVNA
-352 KTCESIEKISPN
+352 KTCESIEKISPH

-412 LNAFHVLQ
+412 LNAFHVLR

-434 VEGLVSQKI
+434 VEGILSQKI
-443 KKQSVIIDGKE
+443 KKQSVTIGGKE
-454 QVVVDKFGDAI
+454 QLAVGKFADSI
-465 LQIPLT
+465 LEIPLT
-471 LAKNVGMDI
+471 LARNVGMDV
-480 LDTKTCLQAKLANSN
+480 LDTKTRLRAKFANSN
-495 GKIKWYGINSETRNI
+495 GKTKWYGINSEARNI
-510 SDMSSSKII
+510 SNMSSSKII

-539 LNVNDVFMKNIIDN
+539 LSVNDVFMKNIIDN
-553 THCHVDGVV
+553 THCHIDGVV

>member
-1 MKPNDMIDY
+1 
-10 FRSINSNIFKKI
+10 
-22 GEKNTMKYPGLLDD
+22 MKYPGLLDD

-45 AQMYNL
+45 AQMYNI
-51 LSGMVVADLVKTCLG
+51 LSGTVVADLVKTCLG

-97 HPAAKS
+97 HPAAKA

-120 STAILIGSLLGNAK
+120 SAAVLIGSFLDNAK

-140 IPTATIIR
+140 IPTATIVR
-148 GYEMG
+148 GYEIG
-153 LDLALNSLDEIKI
+153 LDLALDSLDEIKI
-166 KQNNDN
+166 KQHNDN

-179 LITCITGKTIFDL
+179 LTTCITGKTIFDL
-192 QEDQMKIVD
+192 QEDRTKIID
-201 MIIEASLDVADLKNH
+201 MIIEAVLDVSDLKNNTF
-216 HLSIDDIKIEEKI
+216 SIDDIKIEEKI
-229 GNVTQIQ
+229 GNVTEIQ

-246 IDSSAMPKCI
+246 IDSSSMPKCI
-256 NNAKILLINES
+256 NDAKILLINES

-272 TRCESEIEITSPEQM
+272 TRYESEIEITSPEQM

-297 LDHLVENIVN
+297 LDYLVQKIVS

-345 LEKAVGA
+345 LEKAVNA
-352 KTCESIEKISPN
+352 KTCKSIEKISPD

-420 NFIESPFVVYGAGS
+420 NFIQSPFIVYGAGS
-434 VEGLVSQKI
+434 AEGLVSQKI
-443 KKQSVIIDGKE
+443 KKQFQFIDGKE
-454 QVVVDKFGDAI
+454 QIVVDKFADSI

-471 LAKNVGMDI
+471 LAKNVGMDV
-480 LDTKTCLQAKLANSN
+480 LNTRTSLQSKLAKTNQN
-495 GKIKWYGINSETRNI
+495 TVWYGINSETRSI
-510 SDMSSSKII
+510 SNMSSSKII

-553 THCHVDGVV
+553 THCHIDGVV

>member
-1 MKPNDMIDY
+1 
-10 FRSINSNIFKKI
+10 
-22 GEKNTMKYPGLLDD
+22 MKYPGLLDD

-120 STAILIGSLLGNAK
+120 SAAILIGSLLGNAK

-140 IPTATIIR
+140 IPTATIVR
-148 GYEMG
+148 GYEIG
-153 LDLALNSLDEIKI
+153 LDLVLDSLDEIKI

-179 LITCITGKTIFDL
+179 LTTCITGKTIFDL
-192 QEDQMKIVD
+192 QEDQGKIVD
-201 MIIEASLDVADLKNH
+201 MIIEATLDVADLKNNH
-216 HLSIDDIKIEEKI
+216 FAIDDIKIEDKI
-229 GNVTQIQ
+229 GNVTEIQ

-256 NNAKILLINES
+256 NDAKILLINEP

-272 TRCESEIEITSPEQM
+272 TRYESEIEITSPEQM

-297 LDHLVENIVN
+297 LDHLVQNIVN

-327 AKKGI
+327 AKRGI

-345 LEKAVGA
+345 LEKAVNA
-352 KTCESIEKISPN
+352 KTCESIEKISPH

-384 VEGKSPKSVTI
+384 VEGKAPKSVTI

-420 NFIESPFVVYGAGS
+420 NFIENPFVVCGAGS
-434 VEGLVSQKI
+434 VEGLLSQKI
-443 KKQSVIIDGKE
+443 KEQSVTIDGKE
-454 QVVVDKFGDAI
+454 QLAVDKFADSI
-465 LQIPLT
+465 LEIPLT
-471 LAKNVGMDI
+471 LARNVGMDV
-480 LDTKTCLQAKLANSN
+480 LDTKTRLQAKFANSN
-495 GKIKWYGINSETRNI
+495 GKTKWYGINSETRNI
-510 SDMSSSKII
+510 SDMSLSKII

-539 LNVNDVFMKNIIDN
+539 LSVNDVFMKNIIDN

>member
-1 MKPNDMIDY
+1 
-10 FRSINSNIFKKI
+10 
-22 GEKNTMKYPGLLDD
+22 MKYPGLLND

-45 AQMYNL
+45 AQIYNL
-51 LSGMVVADLVKTCLG
+51 LSGTLVADLVKTCLG

-120 STAILIGSLLGNAK
+120 SAAILIGSLLGNAK

-140 IPTATIIR
+140 IPTATIVR
-148 GYEMG
+148 GYEIG
-153 LDLALNSLDEIKI
+153 LDLVLDSLDEIKI

-192 QEDQMKIVD
+192 QEDQGKIVD
-201 MIIEASLDVADLKNH
+201 MIIEATLDVADLKNNH
-216 HLSIDDIKIEEKI
+216 FAIDDIKIEEKI
-229 GNVTQIQ
+229 GNVTEIQ

-256 NNAKILLINES
+256 NDAKILLINEP

-272 TRCESEIEITSPEQM
+272 TRYESEIEITSPKQM

-297 LDHLVENIVN
+297 LDHLVQNIVN

-345 LEKAVGA
+345 LEKAVNA
-352 KTCESIEKISPN
+352 KTCESIEKISPH

-395 LLRANSKRYLDE
+395 LLRANSKQYLDE

-420 NFIESPFVVYGAGS
+420 NFIESPFVVCGAGS
-434 VEGLVSQKI
+434 VEGLLSQKI
-443 KKQSVIIDGKE
+443 KKQSGTIDGKE
-454 QVVVDKFGDAI
+454 QIVVEKFADSI
-465 LQIPLT
+465 LEIPLT
-471 LAKNVGMDI
+471 LARNVGMDV
-480 LDTKTCLQAKLANSN
+480 LDTKTCLQAKFANSN

-510 SDMSSSKII
+510 SDMSLSKII

-539 LNVNDVFMKNIIDN
+539 VNVNDVFMKNIIDN

>member
-1 MKPNDMIDY
+1 
-10 FRSINSNIFKKI
+10 
-22 GEKNTMKYPGLLDD
+22 MKYPGLLND

-51 LSGMVVADLVKTCLG
+51 LSGTLVADLVKTCLG

-120 STAILIGSLLGNAK
+120 SAAILIGSLLGNAK

-140 IPTATIIR
+140 IPTATIVR
-148 GYEMG
+148 GYEIG
-153 LDLALNSLDEIKI
+153 LDLALDSLDEIKI

-201 MIIEASLDVADLKNH
+201 MIIEAVLDVADLKNNH
-216 HLSIDDIKIEEKI
+216 FAIDDIKIEEKI
-229 GNVTQIQ
+229 GNVTEIQ

-256 NNAKILLINES
+256 NDAKILLINEP

-272 TRCESEIEITSPEQM
+272 TRYESEIEITSPGQM

-297 LDHLVENIVN
+297 LDHLVQNIVN

-345 LEKAVGA
+345 LEKAVNA
-352 KTCESIEKISPN
+352 KTCESIEKISPH

-395 LLRANSKRYLDE
+395 LLRANSKQYLDE

-420 NFIESPFVVYGAGS
+420 NFIESPFVVCGAGS
-434 VEGLVSQKI
+434 VEGLLSQKI
-443 KKQSVIIDGKE
+443 KKQSGTIDGKE
-454 QVVVDKFGDAI
+454 QIVVEKFADSI
-465 LQIPLT
+465 LEIPLT
-471 LAKNVGMDI
+471 LARNVGMDV
-480 LDTKTCLQAKLANSN
+480 LDTKTCLQAKFANSN

-510 SDMSSSKII
+510 SDMSLSKII

-539 LNVNDVFMKNIIDN
+539 VNVNDVFMKNIIDN

>member
-1 MKPNDMIDY
+1 
-10 FRSINSNIFKKI
+10 
-22 GEKNTMKYPGLLDD
+22 MKYPGLLDD

-103 VIEAVNT
+103 VIDAVNT

-120 STAILIGSLLGNAK
+120 SAAILMGSLLGNAK

-140 IPTATIIR
+140 IPTTTIVR

-153 LDLALNSLDEIKI
+153 LDLVLDYLDEIKI

-192 QEDQMKIVD
+192 QEDQGKIVD
-201 MIIEASLDVADLKNH
+201 MIIEAVLDVADLKNNH
-216 HLSIDDIKIEEKI
+216 FAIDDIKIEDKI
-229 GNVTQIQ
+229 GNVTEIQ

-256 NNAKILLINES
+256 NDAKILLINEP

-272 TRCESEIEITSPEQM
+272 TRYESEIEITSPEQM

-297 LDHLVENIVN
+297 LDHLVQNIVN

-345 LEKAVGA
+345 LEKAVNA
-352 KTCESIEKISPN
+352 KTCESIEKISSH

-434 VEGLVSQKI
+434 VEGLLSQKI
-443 KKQSVIIDGKE
+443 KKQSVTIDGKE
-454 QVVVDKFGDAI
+454 QIVVEKFADSI
-465 LQIPLT
+465 LEIPLT
-471 LAKNVGMDI
+471 LARNVGMNV
-480 LDTKTCLQAKLANSN
+480 LDTKTRLQAKFANSN

-510 SDMSSSKII
+510 SDMSLSKII

-539 LNVNDVFMKNIIDN
+539 LSVNDVFMKNIIDN

>member
-1 MKPNDMIDY
+1 
-10 FRSINSNIFKKI
+10 
-22 GEKNTMKYPGLLDD
+22 MKYPGLLDD

-120 STAILIGSLLGNAK
+120 SAAILIGSLLGNAK

-140 IPTATIIR
+140 IPTATIVR
-148 GYEMG
+148 GYEIG
-153 LDLALNSLDEIKI
+153 LDLALDSLDEIKI

-179 LITCITGKTIFDL
+179 LTTCITGKTIFDL

-201 MIIEASLDVADLKNH
+201 MIIEAVLDVADLKNNH
-216 HLSIDDIKIEEKI
+216 FAIDDIKIEEKI
-229 GNVTQIQ
+229 GNVTEIQ

-256 NNAKILLINES
+256 NDAKILLINEP

-272 TRCESEIEITSPEQM
+272 TRYESEIEITSPKQM

-292 QENND
+292 QENNE
-297 LDHLVENIVN
+297 LDHLVQNIVN

-345 LEKAVGA
+345 LEKAVNA
-352 KTCESIEKISPN
+352 KTCESIEKISPH

-395 LLRANSKRYLDE
+395 LLRANSKQYLDE

-412 LNAFHVLQ
+412 LNAFHILQ
-420 NFIESPFVVYGAGS
+420 NFIESPFVVCGAGS
-434 VEGLVSQKI
+434 VEGLLSQKI
-443 KKQSVIIDGKE
+443 KKQSGTIDGKE
-454 QVVVDKFGDAI
+454 QIVVEKFADSI
-465 LQIPLT
+465 LEIPLT
-471 LAKNVGMDI
+471 LARNVGMDV
-480 LDTKTCLQAKLANSN
+480 LDTKTCLQAKFANSN

-510 SDMSSSKII
+510 SDMSLSKII

-539 LNVNDVFMKNIIDN
+539 VNVNDVFMKNIIDN

>member
-1 MKPNDMIDY
+1 
-10 FRSINSNIFKKI
+10 
-22 GEKNTMKYPGLLDD
+22 MKYPGLLDD

-45 AQMYNL
+45 AQKYNL

-120 STAILIGSLLGNAK
+120 SAAILIGSLLGNTK

-140 IPTATIIR
+140 IPTATIVR

-153 LDLALNSLDEIKI
+153 LDIVLDSLDEIKI

-179 LITCITGKTIFDL
+179 LITCIAGKTIFDL
-192 QEDQMKIVD
+192 QEDQTKIVD
-201 MIIEASLDVADLKNH
+201 MIIEAVLDVADLKNNH
-216 HLSIDDIKIEEKI
+216 FAIDDIKIEEKI
-229 GNVTQIQ
+229 GNITDIQ

-256 NNAKILLINES
+256 NDAKILLINEP

-272 TRCESEIEITSPEQM
+272 TRYESEIEITSPEQM

-297 LDHLVENIVN
+297 LDHLVQNIVN

-345 LEKAVGA
+345 LEKAVNA
-352 KTCESIEKISPN
+352 KTCESIEKISPH
-364 ELGFARKIY
+364 ELGFAKKIY

-420 NFIESPFVVYGAGS
+420 NFIQSPFVVCGAGS
-434 VEGLVSQKI
+434 VEGLLSQKM
-443 KKQSVIIDGKE
+443 KKQSVTIDGKE
-454 QVVVDKFGDAI
+454 QVVVEKFADSI
-465 LQIPLT
+465 LEIPLT
-471 LAKNVGMDI
+471 LARNVGMDV
-480 LDTKTCLQAKLANSN
+480 LDTKTRLQAKFANSN
-495 GKIKWYGINSETRNI
+495 GKLRWYGINSETRNI

>member
-1 MKPNDMIDY
+1 
-10 FRSINSNIFKKI
+10 
-22 GEKNTMKYPGLLDD
+22 MKYPGLLDD

-153 LDLALNSLDEIKI
+153 LDLALDSLDEIKI

-297 LDHLVENIVN
+297 LDHLVQNIVN

-454 QVVVDKFGDAI
+454 QVVVDKFADAI

-471 LAKNVGMDI
+471 LAKNIGMDV
-480 LDTKTCLQAKLANSN
+480 LDTKTCLQAKLANSS
-495 GKIKWYGINSETRNI
+495 GKIRWYGINSETRNI
-510 SDMSSSKII
+510 FDMSSSKII

>member
-1 MKPNDMIDY
+1 
-10 FRSINSNIFKKI
+10 
-22 GEKNTMKYPGLLDD
+22 MKYPGLLND

-51 LSGMVVADLVKTCLG
+51 LSGTLVADLVKTCLG

-120 STAILIGSLLGNAK
+120 SAAILIGSLLGNAK

-140 IPTATIIR
+140 IPTATIVR
-148 GYEMG
+148 GYEIG
-153 LDLALNSLDEIKI
+153 LDLVLDSLDEIKI

-192 QEDQMKIVD
+192 QEDQGKIVD
-201 MIIEASLDVADLKNH
+201 MIIEAALDVADLKNNYF
-216 HLSIDDIKIEEKI
+216 SIDDIKIEEKI
-229 GNVTQIQ
+229 GNVTEIQ

-256 NNAKILLINES
+256 NDAKILLINEP

-272 TRCESEIEITSPEQM
+272 TRYESEIEITSPKQM

-292 QENND
+292 QENNE
-297 LDHLVENIVN
+297 LDHLVQNIVN

-345 LEKAVGA
+345 LEKAVNA
-352 KTCESIEKISPN
+352 KTCESIEKISPH

-395 LLRANSKRYLDE
+395 LLRANSKQYLDE

-420 NFIESPFVVYGAGS
+420 NFIESPFVVCGAGS
-434 VEGLVSQKI
+434 VEGLLSQKI
-443 KKQSVIIDGKE
+443 KKQSGTIDGKE
-454 QVVVDKFGDAI
+454 QIVVEKFADSI
-465 LQIPLT
+465 LEIPLT
-471 LAKNVGMDI
+471 LARNVGMDV
-480 LDTKTCLQAKLANSN
+480 LDTKTCLQAKFANSN

-510 SDMSSSKII
+510 SDMSLSKII

-539 LNVNDVFMKNIIDN
+539 VNVNDVFMKNIIDN

>member
-1 MKPNDMIDY
+1 
-10 FRSINSNIFKKI
+10 
-22 GEKNTMKYPGLLDD
+22 MKYPGLLND

-51 LSGMVVADLVKTCLG
+51 LSGTLVADLVKTCLG

-120 STAILIGSLLGNAK
+120 SAAILIGSLLGNAK

-140 IPTATIIR
+140 IPTATIVR
-148 GYEMG
+148 GYEIG
-153 LDLALNSLDEIKI
+153 LDLVLDSLDEIKI

-192 QEDQMKIVD
+192 QEDQGKIVD
-201 MIIEASLDVADLKNH
+201 MIIEATLDVADLKNNH
-216 HLSIDDIKIEEKI
+216 FAIDDIKIEDKI
-229 GNVTQIQ
+229 GNVTEIQ

-256 NNAKILLINES
+256 NDAKILLINEP

-272 TRCESEIEITSPEQM
+272 TRYESEIVITSPKQM

-297 LDHLVENIVN
+297 LDHLVQNIVN

-315 RKGVNDFVQESL
+315 RKGINDFVQESL

-345 LEKAVGA
+345 LEKAVNA
-352 KTCESIEKISPN
+352 KTCESIEKISPH

-395 LLRANSKRYLDE
+395 LLRANSKQYLDE

-420 NFIESPFVVYGAGS
+420 NFIESPFVVCGAGS
-434 VEGLVSQKI
+434 VEGLLSQKI
-443 KKQSVIIDGKE
+443 KKQSGTIDGKE
-454 QVVVDKFGDAI
+454 QIVVEKFADSI
-465 LQIPLT
+465 LEIPLT
-471 LAKNVGMDI
+471 LARNVGMDV
-480 LDTKTCLQAKLANSN
+480 LDTKTCLQAKFANSN

-510 SDMSSSKII
+510 SDMSLSKII

-539 LNVNDVFMKNIIDN
+539 LSVDDVFMKNIIDN

>member
-1 MKPNDMIDY
+1 
-10 FRSINSNIFKKI
+10 
-22 GEKNTMKYPGLLDD
+22 MKYPGLLDD

-103 VIEAVNT
+103 VIDAVNT

-120 STAILIGSLLGNAK
+120 SASILMGSLLGNAK
-134 ELLNLG
+134 KLLNLG
-140 IPTATIIR
+140 IPTATIVR

-153 LDLALNSLDEIKI
+153 LDLVLESLDEIKI

-192 QEDQMKIVD
+192 QEDQGKIVD
-201 MIIEASLDVADLKNH
+201 MIIEAVLDVADLKNH
-216 HLSIDDIKIEEKI
+216 HFAIDDIKIEDKI
-229 GNVTQIQ
+229 GNVTEIQ

-256 NNAKILLINES
+256 NDAKILLINEP

-272 TRCESEIEITSPEQM
+272 TRYESEIEITSPEQM

-297 LDHLVENIVN
+297 LDHLVQNIVN

-345 LEKAVGA
+345 LEKAVNA
-352 KTCESIEKISPN
+352 KTCESIEKISPH
-364 ELGFARKIY
+364 ELGFAKKIY

-420 NFIESPFVVYGAGS
+420 NFIQSPFVVCGAGS
-434 VEGLVSQKI
+434 VEGLLSQKM
-443 KKQSVIIDGKE
+443 KKQSVAIDGKE
-454 QVVVDKFGDAI
+454 QVVVEKFADSI
-465 LQIPLT
+465 LEIPLT
-471 LAKNVGMDI
+471 LARNVGMDV
-480 LDTKTCLQAKLANSN
+480 LDTKTRLQAKFANSN
-495 GKIKWYGINSETRNI
+495 GKLRWYGINSETRNI

-519 ETVAVK
+519 ETMAVK

-553 THCHVDGVV
+553 THCHIDGVV
-562 HAHHDPGKNH
+562 HAHNDPGKNH